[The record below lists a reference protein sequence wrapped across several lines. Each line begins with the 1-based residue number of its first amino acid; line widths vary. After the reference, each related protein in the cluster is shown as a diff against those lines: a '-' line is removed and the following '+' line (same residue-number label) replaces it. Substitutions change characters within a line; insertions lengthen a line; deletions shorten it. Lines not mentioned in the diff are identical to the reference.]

1 MVTVSED
8 RLVAA
13 IAQLRAYVDE
23 RFAEQTRWIVGWVT
37 AVVTIVVGA
46 ATSII
51 IAVLG

>member
-1 MVTVSED
+1 MVTVTED

-13 IAQLRAYVDE
+13 IAELRAHVEE
-23 RFAEQTRWIVGWVT
+23 RLGEQTRWIVGWVT
-37 AVVTIVVGA
+37 AIVTIVVGA

>member
-1 MVTVSED
+1 MVTVTED

-13 IAQLRAYVDE
+13 MAELRSYVDE
-23 RFAEQTRWIVGWVT
+23 RLTEHTRWIVGWVT
-37 AVVTIVVGA
+37 AVVTVAVGA